1 MRIWLDSFYKERT
14 AGTEMPEGKIIIV
27 THKDYEMP
35 GDAIYFPI
43 CVGTG
48 IPALS
53 GKFQPDNTGEHISNL
68 NSTYCE
74 LTAIYWAWK
83 NLDLNAL
90 DYVGVAHY
98 RRHFSLTKKAGTLDK
113 AITGGELEKLGPG
126 VYVTPKRTYLSSIES
141 HYVHSLKGYEQIHAK
156 DIARLREAIHT
167 CCPDYDA
174 AADRVLTGRSAHMLN
189 MFIMSGRDFGDYCAW
204 LFPVIDRVVALSTDR
219 EDQRRY
225 AGALSEFCL
234 DIWLGHNGIT
244 PRELPLLETE
254 RVSFLG
260 KVVACIKRKLG

>member
-1 MRIWLDSFYKERT
+1 MS
-14 AGTEMPEGKIIIV
+14 EGKIIVV

-35 GDAIYFPI
+35 KDSVYFPV

-53 GKFQPDNTGEHISNL
+53 GKFQPDNVGTHISGL

-83 NLDLNAL
+83 NLDIKTL

-98 RRHFSLTKKAGTLDK
+98 RRHFSLTKGAQTLDM
-113 AITGGELEKLGPG
+113 AITARELEQLGPG
-126 VYVTPKRTYLSSIES
+126 VYVTPKRTYFSSIEN
-141 HYVHSLKGYEQIHAK
+141 HYIRSLKGYEVIHAK

-167 CCPDYDA
+167 CSPEYDA
-174 AADRVLTGRSAHMLN
+174 AANQVLTGRSAHMLN
-189 MFIMSGRDFGDYCAW
+189 MFIMSGEDFDAYCTW
-204 LFPVIDRVVALSTDR
+204 LFPVIDRVVAISADR

-234 DIWLGHNGIT
+234 DIWLKCNGRT
-244 PRELPLLETE
+244 CRELPLLETE
-254 RVSFLG
+254 RVSFAG
-260 KVVACIKRKLG
+260 KVIACVKRKLG